1 MRWKVSEEEKKKGEK
16 MRENRKGGKGEAR
29 GGEERRRG
37 SYLQGNVHMIILTY
51 KWISL
56 QDLVLIFLSQ
66 LGAIF

>member
-16 MRENRKGGKGEAR
+16 MRENGKGEAR
-29 GGEERRRG
+29 EGEERRRG

>member
-16 MRENRKGGKGEAR
+16 MRENGKGEAR
-29 GGEERRRG
+29 VGEERRRG